1 MAKNKTTK
9 PAEVAAEAVEVK
21 ATETVKEEVT
31 SSTTNEQATEAKKKK
46 EVLMFQPIEGET
58 PEATVE
64 RLRPILWDCMTGYQP
79 KQGYT
84 PWAACRMMCNIVQRF
99 PDTTPTTLV
108 TRLFKNLAD
117 EEDANKTMLI
127 LTLPS
132 VEVYFKVADG
142 VFNMSF
148 TAVGNGDDKSKTLY
162 EFDNF
167 DEAKQFL
174 RGKTVQEQVSEVL
187 AIPPTSEGL
196 AKLLELQ
203 KLNPEDENLT
213 KVVTTY
219 TFAYN
224 SMKQL
229 ANIKYTH

>member
-1 MAKNKTTK
+1 MSKNEATK
-9 PAEVAAEAVEVK
+9 AAEVAAETVEAK
-21 ATETVKEEVT
+21 AATTQEEVT
-31 SSTTNEQATEAKKKK
+31 SSTTNTTNEPETPKKKK
-46 EVLMFQPIEGET
+46 EALMFQPVEGET

-64 RLRPILWDCMTGYQP
+64 RLRPILWDSMTGYQP

-108 TRLFKNLAD
+108 TRLFKNLVD

-142 VFNMSF
+142 IFNMSF
-148 TAVGNGDDKSKTLY
+148 TAKSEGEAKTLH

-174 RGKTVQEQVSEVL
+174 RGKTIHEQVAEIL
-187 AIPPTSEGL
+187 ATPPSSEGL
-196 AKLLELQ
+196 AKLLELKKSNPDDE
-203 KLNPEDENLT
+203 KLVKIVN
-213 KVVTTY
+213 TY

-224 SMKQL
+224 SLKQL
-229 ANIKYTH
+229 TSITY

>member
-1 MAKNKTTK
+1 
-9 PAEVAAEAVEVK
+9 
-21 ATETVKEEVT
+21 
-31 SSTTNEQATEAKKKK
+31 
-46 EVLMFQPIEGET
+46 
-58 PEATVE
+58 
-64 RLRPILWDCMTGYQP
+64 
-79 KQGYT
+79 
-84 PWAACRMMCNIVQRF
+84 
-99 PDTTPTTLV
+99 
-108 TRLFKNLAD
+108 LFKNLAD

-127 LTLPS
+127 LTRPS

-142 VFNMSF
+142 IFNMSF
-148 TAVGNGDDKSKTLY
+148 TAAGNGDGEAKTLY

-167 DEAKQFL
+167 DDAKQFL
-174 RGKTVQEQVSEVL
+174 RGKTIQEQISEIL
-187 AIPPTSEGL
+187 AVPPTSEGL

-213 KVVTTY
+213 KVVTAY